1 MLRHAFIAGLLA
13 TGLMTV
19 LFLGGRLFPPQIWV
33 VALYPG
39 MILAEALLSV
49 LPASSIDML
58 KGGLGADEAPALYVS
73 MSVVCAFLFWWL
85 FAFTGIKVRAHLQK
99 NKGMGRMP
107 AASRLR

>member
-49 LPASSIDML
+49 LPATSIDLL
-58 KGGLGADEAPALYVS
+58 KGGLGADEAPDVS